1 MKLGLKRGE
10 VKLVPHQPEWHALF
24 TEEKRR
30 LSDLLNDHGILIE
43 HVGSTAVPAL
53 PSKPIID
60 IAIAVRTIAD
70 IARWPA
76 TLEPAGYSY
85 FGDREGRGDYF
96 FAKGPQESRSFYVH
110 VVPRD
115 SRQWTDYLR
124 FRDALRA
131 DGALREA
138 YAQLKTR
145 LCDTY
150 SLDRALYTSEKAAF
164 IRRIIQNWP
173 NKTVEPTRETRVAHG

>member
-24 TEEKRR
+24 TEEKLR
-30 LSDLLNDHGILIE
+30 LNDLLGELGVLIE

-53 PSKPIID
+53 PAKPIID
-60 IAIAVRTIAD
+60 IAIAVHAIED

-76 TLEPAGYSY
+76 TLEPAGYTY
-85 FGDREGRGDYF
+85 FGDREGRNDHF
-96 FAKGPQESRSFYVH
+96 FAKGPEDCRSFYLH
-110 VVPRD
+110 VVLRD
-115 SRQWTDYLR
+115 SRGWTDYLR

-131 DGALREA
+131 DGALREK
-138 YAQLKTR
+138 YAQLKTS

-150 SLDRALYTSEKAAF
+150 SRDRALYTSEKSAF
-164 IRRIIQNWP
+164 IRRVVQERP
-173 NKTVEPTRETRVAHG
+173 NQPVQRTGAGARR